1 MKLGIKIKPLSNSN
15 YSNLT
20 NTIVNVGVVTIELGR
35 HAFNNV
41 EQNTGMMKIVNAYVY
56 NHSGKNVQQATCMI
70 Q

>member
-41 EQNTGMMKIVNAYVY
+41 EQNTGMMKIVNAYV
-56 NHSGKNVQQATCMI
+56 
-70 Q
+70 

>member
-1 MKLGIKIKPLSNSN
+1 MIKALFNLI

-20 NTIVNVGVVTIELGR
+20 NTIVNVGVVTIELVR

-41 EQNTGMMKIVNAYVY
+41 EQNTGMMKIVNVYVY